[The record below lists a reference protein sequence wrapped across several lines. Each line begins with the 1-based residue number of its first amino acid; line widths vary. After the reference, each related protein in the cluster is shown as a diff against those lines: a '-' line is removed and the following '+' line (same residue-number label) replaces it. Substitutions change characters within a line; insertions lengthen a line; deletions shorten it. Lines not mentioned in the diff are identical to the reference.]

1 MATTQPSGK
10 TSLLTFPDEILLKIF
25 SELSSSNSNGRTR
38 GLWNPFFAKRH
49 CRGNANCDDILTR
62 FSLTLVSKLFHAL
75 TKELLYEFVYICN
88 VRGLCALSNALE
100 NSSDLAGNLARYTR
114 RMDIILLDEPESPSG
129 WDTWN
134 PDERPKAKLF
144 SRANVTSVY
153 TLAEAILRHCTSLT
167 HLSVCML
174 FEPTD
179 GEHPFGDVVMAL
191 CPSLQVLDW
200 RFASKIRLAPL
211 LRNLATELRVLEVS
225 NVAIFCDATEL
236 GVAEMPHLHTIKGAI
251 DILIPALHGVHL
263 PSLTTFIAELH
274 KGKNYVDDALNEMI
288 DEFLEKYGRQISTF
302 VSFSDAILVDLTTM
316 PNLRELGFHMSD
328 VRLLSTRGPA
338 MLDLKRIGIVGVQD
352 FEDLSTRRLLREGNW
367 NERRKCYSDNFLTA
381 VIRNF
386 ENILDDHDTAFP
398 ALKTAQLL
406 DVGLSQ
412 TMGPSRYS
420 PALLEKFEAA
430 GIEVLNDIGDPV
442 RPVIDTKDL
451 DNVRKQT
458 SGPSGFASARLSHRS
473 PGSSSRAF
481 PRKVVGG
488 RTVRTIRNVSEDG
501 GGSVPTA
508 PDVSRFAQTFDFTMK
523 LVE

>member
-1 MATTQPSGK
+1 
-10 TSLLTFPDEILLKIF
+10 
-25 SELSSSNSNGRTR
+25 
-38 GLWNPFFAKRH
+38 
-49 CRGNANCDDILTR
+49 
-62 FSLTLVSKLFHAL
+62 
-75 TKELLYEFVYICN
+75 
-88 VRGLCALSNALE
+88 
-100 NSSDLAGNLARYTR
+100 
-114 RMDIILLDEPESPSG
+114 MDIMLIDEPESCM
-129 WDTWN
+129 DLETWN
-134 PDERPKAKLF
+134 RPKAKLS

-211 LRNLATELRVLEVS
+211 LRNLATELRVLEIS

-316 PNLRELGFHMSD
+316 PNLRELGFHTSD

-338 MLDLKRIGIVGVQD
+338 MLNLARIDIVGE
-352 FEDLSTRRLLREGNW
+352 EDVSIRHLRKKNW
-367 NERRKCYSDNFLTA
+367 DARNNCYSDDLPAA
-381 VIRNF
+381 VIQNLKK
-386 ENILDDHDTAFP
+386 ILDDHDIAFP
-398 ALKTAQLL
+398 ALKTVQLL
-406 DVGLSQ
+406 DVDVSL
-412 TMGPSRYS
+412 TMWKSGYN
-420 PALLEKFEAA
+420 PALLEEFEAA
-430 GIEVLNDIGDPV
+430 GTEVLDHNGNPV
-442 RPVIDTKDL
+442 KPVYRDTLL
-451 DNVRKQT
+451 DNIREQT
-458 SGPSGFASARLSHRS
+458 SGPSGFVSARLSHRS
-473 PGSSSRAF
+473 PGSSPRAF
-481 PRKVVGG
+481 PRKSVGG
-488 RTVRTIRNVSEDG
+488 RTARTTRNVSRAEDG
-501 GGSVPTA
+501 EESVSTA
-508 PDVSRFAQTFDFTMK
+508 PNVSGLAQTFDFTMK
-523 LVE
+523 LTG